1 MKNKWDIWKWRNV
14 EANFLRSLPMMSSRA
29 MKWPQGDMGSREDFF
44 FFNKRWETLG
54 HVHLWMELMQ
64 YI

>member
-1 MKNKWDIWKWRNV
+1 MEV
-14 EANFLRSLPMMSSRA
+14 EKCGGKFFKKFAYDVQQSNEMASGRYGV
-29 MKWPQGDMGSREDFF
+29 KGGFF